1 MSAALE
7 IVGGGF
13 AGLVR
18 AVDESRRG
26 GRVEYVEPG
35 LRAGGAMV
43 SETFL
48 SPFRFNLGPSLV
60 ERPPLPSLHVLE
72 PQLLLDV
79 AGTTLSRSALKSGG
93 GSALR
98 AAFGLFRGIDPGAPG
113 AEGRIAR
120 ACAAIDDLVLVSGGN
135 GLATACL
142 IDELVAAGSTVVEGA
157 GTAATAA
164 HRGTGLGTCRLFIGA
179 RGPAPDRKALAT
191 AVGFSDDASLLAAL
205 DALRNGET
213 DEPLG
218 FLVSNAHL
226 DANSVDET
234 LWSAVFQGVLPFGA
248 AVSHRDYGDRVLSA
262 LGIDRD
268 SVIFRLLWLPEDTGE
283 ALQ

>member
-1 MSAALE
+1 VSALE

-60 ERPPLPSLHVLE
+60 ARPPLPSLHVLE

-79 AGTTLSRSALKSGG
+79 AGTTLSRAALRSGG

-98 AAFGLFRGIDPGAPG
+98 AAFGVLLGIDPAAPD
-113 AEGRIAR
+113 AEAR
-120 ACAAIDDLVLVSGGN
+120 TAAACAEIDDLVLVAGGN
-135 GLATACL
+135 GLAVACL
-142 IDELVAAGSTVVEGA
+142 IDELVGAGSTVVEGVGSA
-157 GTAATAA
+157 DTAP
-164 HRGTGLGTCRLFIGA
+164 HHGTGLGTCRLFIGS
-179 RGPAPDRKALAT
+179 RGPAPERKALAT
-191 AVGFSDDASLLAAL
+191 AVGFSDDASLRSAL
-205 DALRNGET
+205 DALRAGAAT
-213 DEPLG
+213 DPVG

-248 AVSHRDYGDRVLSA
+248 TVSRDDYVDRVLSA
-262 LGIDRD
+262 FGIDPAA
-268 SVIFRLLWLPEDTGE
+268 VIFRLLWLPEDTGE